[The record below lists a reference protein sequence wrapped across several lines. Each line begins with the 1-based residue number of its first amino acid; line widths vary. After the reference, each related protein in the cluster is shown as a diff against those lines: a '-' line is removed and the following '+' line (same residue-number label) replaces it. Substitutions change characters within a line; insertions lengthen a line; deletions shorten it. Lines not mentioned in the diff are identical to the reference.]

1 MLDLH
6 YWYARLHGPRAVR
19 IIQTALTDEARERAA
34 AAPPASSIGPARR
47 SPRMPAR

>member
-6 YWYARLHGPRAVR
+6 HWYARLHGPGPRAVL

-34 AAPPASSIGPARR
+34 AAPPAEP
-47 SPRMPAR
+47 